1 MKNTKRRGSQYEAAF
16 VVQALK
22 RGLDI
27 LEPVGDYMP
36 YDLMVQNA
44 DGRIQRV
51 QVKGTSSPIKGKPG
65 YKIIAASGNTT
76 KLPLNP
82 DEVDVLAAYVE
93 PCDVWYLIPLRKLDG
108 GVSVYLNP
116 KTKVNGRYEVW
127 KDAWNVFHNGGVP
140 G

>member
-22 RGLDI
+22 RELDI

-65 YKIIAASGNTT
+65 YKIIAASGNDT
-76 KLPLNP
+76 KTPLNP

-108 GVSVYLNP
+108 GVGLYLNP
-116 KTKVNGRYEVW
+116 KTKVNAKYEVW
-127 KDAWNVFHNGGVP
+127 KEAWNVFHNGGVP